1 MSLKSSRNS
10 SYEKYTNSKLSYT
23 SRDYASIL
31 SDLIAAIPSVSS
43 KWTTTDEAD
52 PGIVLVKLLAML
64 GDMLSYNLDKA
75 ALEVYP
81 DTVTQRRNAAQIF
94 RLIGYKMKW
103 YRSATVDAYL
113 SNVSALPATL
123 PRFTRF
129 TVADGT
135 ITYSTYEQIELPANS
150 GNTGND
156 YLTKLI
162 EGIPVTPSLKN
173 NSMLPEDMNDPWHS
187 VYNYNVLSSDIV
199 DNRYYFPDAN
209 IDQDHIILIDDDSSN
224 SEWELVEN
232 IATNNAAGK
241 IFEFGVDEHDRPY
254 IRLPGYWKEKYPYV
268 SKFKLF
274 YIKSSGESGEII
286 ENTLTRID
294 SAIYGTLTDGSTSN
308 ISSDILIS
316 NLASTYGYNPETP
329 NEARDNAINYVG
341 TLDTLI
347 TLDDFTNAVNRMEG
361 VGRAIATDRTT
372 DPANSNMS
380 SYLVKIYIVRDDSY
394 TTVGENGSTSST
406 AADDVFKLQVL
417 SELQKYKILPLTI
430 QVNLEDAIDMYYWTV
445 EGTLYLNEPDRKSVV

>member
-1 MSLKSSRNS
+1 MSLISSRNS

-187 VYNYNVLSSDIV
+187 VYN
-199 DNRYYFPDAN
+199 
-209 IDQDHIILIDDDSSN
+209 
-224 SEWELVEN
+224 
-232 IATNNAAGK
+232 
-241 IFEFGVDEHDRPY
+241 
-254 IRLPGYWKEKYPYV
+254 
-268 SKFKLF
+268 
-274 YIKSSGESGEII
+274 
-286 ENTLTRID
+286 
-294 SAIYGTLTDGSTSN
+294 
-308 ISSDILIS
+308 
-316 NLASTYGYNPETP
+316 
-329 NEARDNAINYVG
+329 
-341 TLDTLI
+341 
-347 TLDDFTNAVNRMEG
+347 
-361 VGRAIATDRTT
+361 
-372 DPANSNMS
+372 
-380 SYLVKIYIVRDDSY
+380 
-394 TTVGENGSTSST
+394 
-406 AADDVFKLQVL
+406 
-417 SELQKYKILPLTI
+417 
-430 QVNLEDAIDMYYWTV
+430 
-445 EGTLYLNEPDRKSVV
+445 